1 MVGPGGSWL
10 VILMMPH
17 VKDPGG
23 SFEQT
28 LWVQMVDPGKFQSW
42 ILVDPSG
49 GSWWILVVDPSSG
62 SL

>member
-49 GSWWILVVDPSSG
+49 GS
-62 SL
+62 